1 MSKENK
7 KQRRNF
13 SVLFRILQLI
23 LLLIFV
29 FFLSFFVTIIVKA
42 PHPIDFMKAEIFE
55 DTTTDKLINEY
66 EKDKSK
72 TEKIDINDKKNL
84 SSESAK
90 VPDDKTLERN
100 DDKPIKSKTFDDS
113 SLSGKWE
120 RIQLIKQAVNEKM
133 KDKEHYL
140 TLDEMPRSLRQAI
153 VAVEDSRFYKHKG
166 FDIESII
173 RATVVNVESGQI
185 EEGASTI
192 TQQLVK
198 NLFLSQEQSFTRKAE
213 ELLLAMS
220 MERNFT
226 KDQILEL
233 YLNTIYFGS
242 SFYGVYEA
250 SKGYFGKEPMDL
262 TLAESSMLAGLPNA
276 PSLYSPY
283 VDFMLA
289 KKRQLIVI
297 DAMVKANIL
306 TEREA
311 EKARVENIK
320 LAKDEYN

>member
-133 KDKEHYL
+133 NFNRLVRDC
-140 TLDEMPRSLRQAI
+140 R
-153 VAVEDSRFYKHKG
+153 
-166 FDIESII
+166 IENKSVH
-173 RATVVNVESGQI
+173 R
-185 EEGASTI
+185 
-192 TQQLVK
+192 
-198 NLFLSQEQSFTRKAE
+198 
-213 ELLLAMS
+213 
-220 MERNFT
+220 
-226 KDQILEL
+226 
-233 YLNTIYFGS
+233 
-242 SFYGVYEA
+242 
-250 SKGYFGKEPMDL
+250 
-262 TLAESSMLAGLPNA
+262 
-276 PSLYSPY
+276 
-283 VDFMLA
+283 
-289 KKRQLIVI
+289 
-297 DAMVKANIL
+297 
-306 TEREA
+306 
-311 EKARVENIK
+311 
-320 LAKDEYN
+320 